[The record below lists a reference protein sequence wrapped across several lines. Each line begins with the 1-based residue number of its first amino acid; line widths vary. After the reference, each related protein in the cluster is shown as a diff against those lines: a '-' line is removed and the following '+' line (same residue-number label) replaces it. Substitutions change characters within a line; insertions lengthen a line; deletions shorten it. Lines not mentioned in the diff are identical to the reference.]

1 MVTGQYA
8 APRAPQVGCTLEQF
22 SRQHSPTFDG
32 RLNAM
37 DANSWIECLEQIFEA
52 LFCTDDQ
59 KVIYATYNL
68 TDLANKWWKSTQTLL
83 QNELG
88 EGVPI
93 TWERFK
99 EVFLDRFFPQSL
111 QESRARQFMDLTQ
124 GTMTVDQYATKF
136 MELSRYASYLIPD
149 EEKKAEKFERGLDW
163 RIRDRVRALKIQ
175 NFFELVN
182 RATIVEEGILE
193 SIKYNNQKKRQQ
205 QSQPLQSAPN
215 KNKRPHRDSSPGPQ
229 IGGQTY
235 PTCSTCGRKH
245 MGKCLY
251 GQNVCFKCRK
261 PNHLA
266 RDCPMKKSGEPGKSG
281 GQKMTAT
288 TCVYSLTPDDAVA
301 SNDVVTGR
309 ASAASKRTEA
319 IIVPEWKWEDISM
332 DFILGLPRTSAGKN
346 SIRVVLD
353 RLTNSAH
360 FLPITNTDSMK
371 KLSKLYVKE
380 IVWLHG
386 VTGQL
391 C

>member
-1 MVTGQYA
+1 MVGTRNTSGSSQNENPDALVAAVTQFFQSMVTGQYA
-8 APRAPQVGCTLEQF
+8 APRALQVGY
-22 SRQHSPTFDG
+22 G
-32 RLNAM
+32 
-37 DANSWIECLEQIFEA
+37 WIDRLEQIFEA

-68 TDLANKWWKSTQTLL
+68 TDLANNWWKSTQALL

-93 TWERFK
+93 TWECFK
-99 EVFLDRFFPQSL
+99 EVFLDCFFPQSL
-111 QESRARQFMDLTQ
+111 RESRARQFMDLTQ

-163 RIRDRVRALKIQ
+163 RIRDRVRALKIR
-175 NFFELVN
+175 NFSELVN

-193 SIKYNNQKKRQQ
+193 SIEYNNQKKRQQ

-215 KNKRPHRDSSPGPQ
+215 KNKRPHRDSRLGPQ

-261 PNHLA
+261 LNHLA
-266 RDCPMKKSGEPGKSG
+266 HDCLIKKSGEPGKSG

-288 TCVYSLTPDDAVA
+288 ARVYSLTPDDTAA
-301 SNDVVTGR
+301 SNDVVTVSDYALGKDALYEYTIYALFETSTTR
-309 ASAASKRTEA
+309 AFVSAPADPNVTSSCNS
-319 IIVPEWKWEDISM
+319 VIS
-332 DFILGLPRTSAGKN
+332 
-346 SIRVVLD
+346 
-353 RLTNSAH
+353 
-360 FLPITNTDSMK
+360 
-371 KLSKLYVKE
+371 
-380 IVWLHG
+380 
-386 VTGQL
+386 
-391 C
+391 